1 MIERLV
7 LPPWLRLGLIL
18 PLLVLN
24 LWVLRQLLLP
34 LAPFP
39 ALFIGAALIA
49 FLLDIPTRWLHGRGL
64 PRGLA
69 VLLVVGLGLGL
80 PPGLSS
86 ARADVVFQ
94 NCVPV
99 AGGGIT
105 CDTRPEGNTLMNDE
119 AARYGL
125 LDQASPGWDEFEPYQ
140 GYDDMF
146 GGNET

>member
-1 MIERLV
+1 MAAVEMGSNLQERASRPGPSAAWTLRTF
-7 LPPWLRLGLIL
+7 WLS
-18 PLLVLN
+18 
-24 LWVLRQLLLP
+24 
-34 LAPFP
+34 
-39 ALFIGAALIA
+39 
-49 FLLDIPTRWLHGRGL
+49 
-64 PRGLA
+64 RGLA
-69 VLLVVGLGLGL
+69 LSLGLVGLGLGL
-80 PPGLSS
+80 TPGLNPV
-86 ARADVVFQ
+86 RADVVFQ

-125 LDQASPGWDEFEPYQ
+125 FDQASPGWDEFEPYQ

>member
-1 MIERLV
+1 MAAVEMGSNLQERASRPGPSAAWTLRTC
-7 LPPWLRLGLIL
+7 WLS
-18 PLLVLN
+18 
-24 LWVLRQLLLP
+24 
-34 LAPFP
+34 
-39 ALFIGAALIA
+39 
-49 FLLDIPTRWLHGRGL
+49 
-64 PRGLA
+64 RGLA
-69 VLLVVGLGLGL
+69 LSLGLN
-80 PPGLSS
+80 PV
-86 ARADVVFQ
+86 RADVVFQ

-125 LDQASPGWDEFEPYQ
+125 FDQASPGWDEFEPYQ

>member
-1 MIERLV
+1 MAAV
-7 LPPWLRLGLIL
+7 QMGS
-18 PLLVLN
+18 N
-24 LWVLRQLLLP
+24 LQE
-34 LAPFP
+34 P
-39 ALFIGAALIA
+39 ASPEGPAAALKQS
-49 FLLDIPTRWLHGRGL
+49 PGRL
-64 PRGLA
+64 PRSLA
-69 VLLVVGLGLGL
+69 LSIALVGLGLGL
-80 PPGLSS
+80 PPGP

-125 LDQASPGWDEFEPYQ
+125 FDQASPGWDEFEPYQ

>member
-1 MIERLV
+1 MGGWSAPRSGGLGRRLA
-7 LPPWLRLGLIL
+7 LRIALLGMALGL
-18 PLLVLN
+18 
-24 LWVLRQLLLP
+24 
-34 LAPFP
+34 
-39 ALFIGAALIA
+39 
-49 FLLDIPTRWLHGRGL
+49 T
-64 PRGLA
+64 
-69 VLLVVGLGLGL
+69 
-80 PPGLSS
+80 PGLKPV
-86 ARADVVFQ
+86 RADVVFQ

-125 LDQASPGWDEFEPYQ
+125 FDQASPGWDEFEPYQ

>member
-1 MIERLV
+1 MAAV
-7 LPPWLRLGLIL
+7 QMGS
-18 PLLVLN
+18 N
-24 LWVLRQLLLP
+24 LQE
-34 LAPFP
+34 P
-39 ALFIGAALIA
+39 ASPEGPAAALKQNTG
-49 FLLDIPTRWLHGRGL
+49 PL
-64 PRGLA
+64 PRSLA
-69 VLLVVGLGLGL
+69 LSIALVGLGLGL
-80 PPGLSS
+80 PPGPSP
-86 ARADVVFQ
+86 ARVDVVFQ

-125 LDQASPGWDEFEPYQ
+125 FDQASPGWDEFEPYQ

>member
-1 MIERLV
+1 MATVQMGSNLEERTSR
-7 LPPWLRLGLIL
+7 PSPWAAGYTPRSGGLGRRLALRIALLGMALGL
-18 PLLVLN
+18 
-24 LWVLRQLLLP
+24 
-34 LAPFP
+34 
-39 ALFIGAALIA
+39 
-49 FLLDIPTRWLHGRGL
+49 T
-64 PRGLA
+64 
-69 VLLVVGLGLGL
+69 
-80 PPGLSS
+80 PGLNPVL
-86 ARADVVFQ
+86 ADVVFQ
-94 NCVPV
+94 NCLPV

>member
-1 MIERLV
+1 MAAV
-7 LPPWLRLGLIL
+7 QMGS
-18 PLLVLN
+18 N
-24 LWVLRQLLLP
+24 LQE
-34 LAPFP
+34 P
-39 ALFIGAALIA
+39 ASPEGPGAALMRS
-49 FLLDIPTRWLHGRGL
+49 PGPL
-64 PRGLA
+64 PRSLA
-69 VLLVVGLGLGL
+69 LSIALVGLGLGL
-80 PPGLSS
+80 PPGPSP

-94 NCVPV
+94 NCLPV

-125 LDQASPGWDEFEPYQ
+125 FDQASPGWDEFEPYQ

>member
-1 MIERLV
+1 MAAVQMGSNLQEQASRQH
-7 LPPWLRLGLIL
+7 PWASMTLG
-18 PLLVLN
+18 
-24 LWVLRQLLLP
+24 
-34 LAPFP
+34 
-39 ALFIGAALIA
+39 G
-49 FLLDIPTRWLHGRGL
+49 TWLGRGL
-64 PRGLA
+64 ALGLVGLA
-69 VLLVVGLGLGL
+69 MGLTPSLV
-80 PPGLSS
+80 P

-119 AARYGL
+119 AARFGL
-125 LDQASPGWDEFEPYQ
+125 FDQASPGWDEFEPYQ

>member
-1 MIERLV
+1 MAAVQMGSNLQGQASRQ
-7 LPPWLRLGLIL
+7 PPWAA
-18 PLLVLN
+18 
-24 LWVLRQLLLP
+24 WP
-34 LAPFP
+34 LAE
-39 ALFIGAALIA
+39 G
-49 FLLDIPTRWLHGRGL
+49 WLGRGL
-64 PRGLA
+64 ALGL
-69 VLLVVGLGLGL
+69 VGLGLLG
-80 PPGLSS
+80 PTPGLKPV
-86 ARADVVFQ
+86 RADVVFQ

-105 CDTRPEGNTLMNDE
+105 CDTRPEGNTRMNDE

>member
-1 MIERLV
+1 MATVQIGSNLQERASR
-7 LPPWLRLGLIL
+7 PGPWVTWTRRSGGFGRRLASSI
-18 PLLVLN
+18 
-24 LWVLRQLLLP
+24 
-34 LAPFP
+34 
-39 ALFIGAALIA
+39 AL
-49 FLLDIPTRWLHGRGL
+49 
-64 PRGLA
+64 
-69 VLLVVGLGLGL
+69 VGLGLGL
-80 PPGLSS
+80 TPGLNPV
-86 ARADVVFQ
+86 RADVVFQ

-125 LDQASPGWDEFEPYQ
+125 FDQASPGWDEFEPYQ

>member
-1 MIERLV
+1 MAAV
-7 LPPWLRLGLIL
+7 QMGS
-18 PLLVLN
+18 N
-24 LWVLRQLLLP
+24 LQE
-34 LAPFP
+34 P
-39 ALFIGAALIA
+39 ASPQGPAAALKQS
-49 FLLDIPTRWLHGRGL
+49 TGRL
-64 PRGLA
+64 PRSLA
-69 VLLVVGLGLGL
+69 LSIALVGLGLGL
-80 PPGLSS
+80 PPGP

-125 LDQASPGWDEFEPYQ
+125 SDQASPGWDEFEPYQ

>member
-1 MIERLV
+1 M
-7 LPPWLRLGLIL
+7 G
-18 PLLVLN
+18 
-24 LWVLRQLLLP
+24 
-34 LAPFP
+34 
-39 ALFIGAALIA
+39 G
-49 FLLDIPTRWLHGRGL
+49 WLHASFR
-64 PRGLA
+64 RA
-69 VLLVVGLGLGL
+69 WQT
-80 PPGLSS
+80 PGPKNRS
-86 ARADVVFQ
+86 AGHGPGPDARPEPGAADVVFQ
-94 NCVPV
+94 NCLPV

>member
-1 MIERLV
+1 MAAVQMGSNLQKRASEPGPWAAAYTLRSSGLGRRLALSIALV
-7 LPPWLRLGLIL
+7 NLALGL
-18 PLLVLN
+18 
-24 LWVLRQLLLP
+24 
-34 LAPFP
+34 A
-39 ALFIGAALIA
+39 
-49 FLLDIPTRWLHGRGL
+49 
-64 PRGLA
+64 
-69 VLLVVGLGLGL
+69 
-80 PPGLSS
+80 PGLTPV
-86 ARADVVFQ
+86 RADVMFQ

-125 LDQASPGWDEFEPYQ
+125 FDQASPGWDEFEPYQ

>member
-1 MIERLV
+1 MATVQMGSNLEERASR
-7 LPPWLRLGLIL
+7 PGPWAAGYTPRTDGLGRRLALSIALQGLALGL
-18 PLLVLN
+18 
-24 LWVLRQLLLP
+24 
-34 LAPFP
+34 
-39 ALFIGAALIA
+39 
-49 FLLDIPTRWLHGRGL
+49 T
-64 PRGLA
+64 
-69 VLLVVGLGLGL
+69 
-80 PPGLSS
+80 PGLNPV
-86 ARADVVFQ
+86 RADVVFQ
-94 NCVPV
+94 NCLPV

>member
-1 MIERLV
+1 MAAV
-7 LPPWLRLGLIL
+7 PMGS
-18 PLLVLN
+18 N
-24 LWVLRQLLLP
+24 LQE
-34 LAPFP
+34 P
-39 ALFIGAALIA
+39 ASPEGPAAAL
-49 FLLDIPTRWLHGRGL
+49 TRSTGPL
-64 PRGLA
+64 PRSLA
-69 VLLVVGLGLGL
+69 LSIALVGLGLGL
-80 PPGLSS
+80 PPGLTPV
-86 ARADVVFQ
+86 RADVVFQ

-125 LDQASPGWDEFEPYQ
+125 FDQASPGWDEFEPYQ

>member
-1 MIERLV
+1 MAAV
-7 LPPWLRLGLIL
+7 QMGS
-18 PLLVLN
+18 N
-24 LWVLRQLLLP
+24 LQE
-34 LAPFP
+34 P
-39 ALFIGAALIA
+39 ASPQGPAAALKQS
-49 FLLDIPTRWLHGRGL
+49 TGRL
-64 PRGLA
+64 PRSLA
-69 VLLVVGLGLGL
+69 LSIALVGLGLGL
-80 PPGLSS
+80 PPGP

-105 CDTRPEGNTLMNDE
+105 CDTRPEGNTLMDDE

-125 LDQASPGWDEFEPYQ
+125 FDQASPGWDEFEPYQ

>member
-1 MIERLV
+1 MAAVQMGSNLQEPASPQGPWSAWTLGTGRLPRNLASSLALV
-7 LPPWLRLGLIL
+7 GLALGL
-18 PLLVLN
+18 
-24 LWVLRQLLLP
+24 
-34 LAPFP
+34 
-39 ALFIGAALIA
+39 
-49 FLLDIPTRWLHGRGL
+49 T
-64 PRGLA
+64 
-69 VLLVVGLGLGL
+69 
-80 PPGLSS
+80 PGLTPV
-86 ARADVVFQ
+86 RADVVFQ

-125 LDQASPGWDEFEPYQ
+125 FDQASPGWDEFEPYQ

>member
-1 MIERLV
+1 MAAV
-7 LPPWLRLGLIL
+7 QMGS
-18 PLLVLN
+18 N
-24 LWVLRQLLLP
+24 LQE
-34 LAPFP
+34 P
-39 ALFIGAALIA
+39 ASPEGPGAAL
-49 FLLDIPTRWLHGRGL
+49 TRSPGPL
-64 PRGLA
+64 PRSLA
-69 VLLVVGLGLGL
+69 LSIALVGLGLGL
-80 PPGLSS
+80 PPGLSP

-125 LDQASPGWDEFEPYQ
+125 FDQASPGWDEFEPYQ

>member
-1 MIERLV
+1 MAAVQMGSNLQEHASRQGARR
-7 LPPWLRLGLIL
+7 PGPWAPRTPGTS
-18 PLLVLN
+18 PL
-24 LWVLRQLLLP
+24 
-34 LAPFP
+34 
-39 ALFIGAALIA
+39 
-49 FLLDIPTRWLHGRGL
+49 GRGL
-64 PRGLA
+64 AGGLARGLA
-69 VLLVVGLGLGL
+69 LSLELGLGLGL
-80 PPGLSS
+80 ASGLNPV
-86 ARADVVFQ
+86 RADVVFQ

-125 LDQASPGWDEFEPYQ
+125 FDQASPGWDEFEPYQ